1 MKERM
6 LDGSDKEVSEGR
18 MPSQVRQAIEFGTSN
33 GCRVELFE
41 SKHFLGMTDVII
53 DKFGG
58 NNSNHLVE
66 CIRMTDNGDETFSV
80 DNAYIA
86 VNKDFIPI
94 DGVPYE
100 REAYVD
106 EFANQAEFFENL
118 GNSAAEAMHNFD
130 VSDIY
135 EKINDCNDY
144 IKFLEDKNSAIS
156 KHIIELEAE
165 ISDAKEK
172 ESACAVNDEAY
183 KNEERKISSLEYD
196 IKDAE
201 SLIAKNESD
210 IKETE
215 KEKLDAEAKLEKMRG
230 KDKNAAEKSN
240 DKDEK

>member
-118 GNSAAEAMHNFD
+118 GNSAAEAMLWQGMLWSRSFCLLTTGGATIDVIKGYIESQGNG
-130 VSDIY
+130 VSDHRFAGHV
-135 EKINDCNDY
+135 K
-144 IKFLEDKNSAIS
+144 A
-156 KHIIELEAE
+156 
-165 ISDAKEK
+165 
-172 ESACAVNDEAY
+172 
-183 KNEERKISSLEYD
+183 RKVTSL
-196 IKDAE
+196 
-201 SLIAKNESD
+201 
-210 IKETE
+210 
-215 KEKLDAEAKLEKMRG
+215 
-230 KDKNAAEKSN
+230 
-240 DKDEK
+240 